1 MARKDRP
8 FHHGHAPPWRKK
20 SPRSRS
26 FFLLSPRIFLVVLSS
41 RSYDDVSYDVTL
53 LLMTWHSTAVLNS
66 CTVQLYSTMDSM
78 RVRAHEDG
86 GRTASDGRWTLKIV
100 PPESPHPP
108 AGFLSLRAIFQ
119 VCLFELI

>member
-1 MARKDRP
+1 MAGKDRP

-41 RSYDDVSYDVTL
+41 RSYDDVSDDVTL
-53 LLMTWHSTAVLNS
+53 LLMTWRSTAVLNS

-78 RVRAHEDG
+78 GTRARG
-86 GRTASDGRWTLKIV
+86 WR
-100 PPESPHPP
+100 
-108 AGFLSLRAIFQ
+108 
-119 VCLFELI
+119 